1 MVGKLLHLWYDEDMK
16 NAKKGWS
23 RGFTKDTHPSVLK
36 ISETMRKRQVDNFAK
51 WREKNKKL
59 GTIKTVYRPFV
70 KDSDL
75 AELIGVTLGD
85 GHIEIFPR
93 TERLIIAANSH
104 NIGFVKRYAHFMK
117 KLFEKDPRCMK
128 AKSVNCIRISVYEKF
143 ISKRLGI
150 PAGNRKDSTVGIPR
164 WVWRNKKFL
173 ISCLRGLYEAEGSF
187 CVHKA
192 TGTYKMFFSNKNPV
206 LLSDVDRG
214 LRVLGFHP
222 NRSGYK
228 VQLSAKGEV
237 YAFRELIQFRKYGT
251 YK

>member
-1 MVGKLLHLWYDEDMK
+1 MVGKYLHLWYDEGMK

-36 ISETMRKRQVDNFAK
+36 ISETMRAKRIDNFSQ
-51 WREKNKKL
+51 WREKMKKC
-59 GTIKTVYRPFV
+59 GKIKSVYGSFS
-70 KDSDL
+70 KNCDL
-75 AELIGVTLGD
+75 AELIGVVFGD
-85 GHIEIFPR
+85 GHIQVFPR
-93 TERLIIAANSH
+93 TERLIIAANA
-104 NIGFVKRYAHFMK
+104 NNVGFIRRYVAILEKIFK
-117 KLFEKDPRCMK
+117 KEPHCMK
-128 AKSVNCIRISVYEKF
+128 AKTANCIRISVYEKF

-150 PAGNRKDSTVGIPR
+150 PAGNRKDSMVGVPQ

-187 CVHKA
+187 CVHKP
-192 TGTYKMFFSNKNPV
+192 TGTYKMLFSNKNPA
-206 LLSDVDRG
+206 LLSDVGRG
-214 LRVLGFHP
+214 LRILGFHP

-228 VQLSAKGEV
+228 VQLSAKKEV